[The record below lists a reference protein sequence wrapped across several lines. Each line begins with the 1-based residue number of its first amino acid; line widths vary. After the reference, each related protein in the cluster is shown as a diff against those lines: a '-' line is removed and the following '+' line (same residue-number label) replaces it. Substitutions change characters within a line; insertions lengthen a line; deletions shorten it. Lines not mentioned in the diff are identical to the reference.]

1 MKYSR
6 GEEIEWARSSLVGH
20 WSTLVTPFNSEDMI
34 DQDGLIRNI
43 ERIRSLGANGIGC
56 TWGMGE
62 FWSLT
67 NLERRQVMEIVSD
80 HADGML
86 TGAHITHTS
95 VKEMIDFAEFAEHL
109 EFDVLIV
116 GAPYFATR
124 KAEHVEQFIKT
135 IAKSTNMAIMFYNSP
150 QFGIV
155 LDADSLNRICKI
167 PGVIGVKEASF
178 NQTLSLETHQLIGKE
193 AIISTPDEWIFFKE
207 EELGFHQQVM
217 FANTSD
223 WRFDTP
229 EENYYV
235 QFIEKAT
242 QGDIDRNFY
251 NRHLKDI
258 KALND
263 KWWGYQVQ
271 KFGGLLPASMCKYWG
286 TLMGLKHGHV
296 RPPLRE
302 MTPDEKA
309 KLKSDLQNIRLETTA
324 TRR

>member
-43 ERIRSLGANGIGC
+43 ERVRSLGTNGVGC

-95 VKEMIDFAEFAEHL
+95 VKEMIDFAAFAEHL
-109 EFDVLIV
+109 GFDILII

-178 NQTLSLETHQLIGKE
+178 DRAISIKAHQLIGEKS
-193 AIISTPDEWIFFKE
+193 IISIPDEWILFE
-207 EELGFHQQVM
+207 GARSGFCQQVM

-223 WRFDTP
+223 WRFGTP
-229 EENYYV
+229 EKNYYV
-235 QFIEKAT
+235 EFINEAT
-242 QGDIDRNFY
+242 KGKINEERY
-251 NRHLKDI
+251 NLEI
-258 KALND
+258 KPIKLLSD
-263 KWWGYQVQ
+263 EWWMKTV
-271 KFGGLLPASMCKYWG
+271 KKSGGVIPVSLCKYWG
-286 TLMGLKHGHV
+286 ELLGMAGGHV
-296 RPPLRE
+296 RLPVANLSSS
-302 MTPDEKA
+302 D
-309 KLKSDLQNIRLETTA
+309 KLELKNDLVKIGLC
-324 TRR
+324 